1 MPELPEVETVRAQL
15 SAKISGKQ
23 IKSAQQFHPRT
34 MNPRTEH
41 NLDAVIGARVIS
53 VKRRGKYMWFELN
66 RPYALVAHLGMSGQ
80 FYVQSVKDPMQKHV
94 RGLFELKS
102 AAKSRISLR
111 FLDQRTFGWLSV
123 EQLHKATESTTAIP
137 TSALHIARDQ
147 FDPEFNAKKV
157 IENYQSRKIQ
167 IKTALLNQEIMSGVG
182 NIYADEALWRA
193 KIKPTKLT
201 NKLSEQEFKQILAA
215 TKAVM
220 KAALTA
226 GGTSFDTQ
234 YRNVNG
240 ESGYFERRL
249 RVYGREGLPCVRCR
263 TKIKKIAFAN
273 RHSHF
278 CPKCQ
283 R

>member
-15 SAKISGKQ
+15 SSKIRGKK
-23 IKSAQQFHPRT
+23 IKSAQKFHPRT

-41 NLDAVIGARVIS
+41 NLDAVIGAQIIEVR
-53 VKRRGKYMWFELN
+53 RRGKYMWFELN
-66 RPYALVAHLGMSGQ
+66 RPFALVAHLGMSGQ
-80 FYVQSVKDPMQKHV
+80 FYVQPVKDPRQKHL
-94 RGLFELKS
+94 RGLFELKTATS
-102 AAKSRISLR
+102 SPISLR

-123 EQLHKATESTTAIP
+123 EQLHDGIP
-137 TSALHIARDQ
+137 TSALHIAPDQ
-147 FDPEFNAKKV
+147 FDSRFNARAV
-157 IENYQSRKIQ
+157 IENYQRRRIQ

-182 NIYADEALWRA
+182 NIYADEALWKA

-201 NKLSEQEFKQILAA
+201 NKLSEKELQKILAA

-220 KAALTA
+220 SAALKA

-249 RVYGREGLPCVRCR
+249 RVYGRDGLACVRCR

>member
-15 SAKISGKQ
+15 SAKTVGQQ
-23 IKSAQQFHPRT
+23 IKSVKKFHPRAI
-34 MNPRTEH
+34 NPRTEH
-41 NLDAVIGARVIS
+41 NLDSLIGAQINS
-53 VKRRGKYMWFELN
+53 VNRRGKYLWFQLN

-80 FYVQSVKDPMQKHV
+80 FYVQPSKDEPQKHL
-94 RGLFELKS
+94 RAIFELS
-102 AAKSRISLR
+102 SGDSLR
-111 FLDQRTFGWLSV
+111 FLDQRTFGWVSV
-123 EQLHKATESTTAIP
+123 EQLHEQIP
-137 TSALHIARDQ
+137 TSALHIALDQ
-147 FDPEFNAKKV
+147 FDDNFDSKKV
-157 IENYQSRKIQ
+157 IANFRRRKVQ

-193 KIKPTKLT
+193 KINPRKMT
-201 NKLSEQEFKQILAA
+201 NKLTEEDLRKILSA
-215 TKAVM
+215 TKSVM
-220 KAALTA
+220 SAALKA

-249 RVYGREGLPCVRCR
+249 RVYGRDGLACGRCR